1 MKVESI
7 EIKNFKAI
15 AAESITTQGRNVYVV
30 GSNGAGKSSFIDAIF
45 KTLTGKDLP
54 GKLTREGAT
63 KGAVKLDL
71 GELIVEA
78 DFNAKKEKMQLTVS
92 SPDGAVYKTP
102 RTMLDEK
109 VGVIDFD
116 LNAFFAMAPK
126 KQVEFIK
133 QLTGIDFS
141 DLDDRYKELFEER
154 TFINRKVKEL
164 AAVCDN
170 QFVKSSATEKVDLAQ
185 LQANYEAGLKHNQ
198 LYDGVAQ
205 RNGQRWQRMQ
215 EIKSQIEQLS
225 AEFMECEGKYN
236 EANAW
241 MQQTAKAPIEELKAH
256 IDQAIAHNAEVDKT
270 LAASAKL
277 QEYEEAVRQQEHLNN
292 QLAEVEQAKKD
303 AIASAQL
310 PVPGLSF
317 DEDGLYLN
325 GLPFEPN
332 QINTAQ
338 LIIAGLQINLALM
351 KEVRI
356 ARFDGS
362 LLDNKSL
369 AEVEAWAAQN
379 DLQLF
384 VEMVSRDAEG
394 MQVVVQE
401 DPIREE
407 VLA

>member
-1 MKVESI
+1 MKVEAI

-15 AAESITTQGRNVYVV
+15 AQERIQMNGRHVYLV
-30 GSNGAGKSSFIDAIF
+30 GSNGSGKTSFIDAIF

-63 KGAVKLDL
+63 KGGVKLDL

-78 DFNAKKEKMQLTVS
+78 DFNAKKEKMQLSVS
-92 SPDGAVYKTP
+92 SPEGAVYKTP

-116 LNAFFAMAPK
+116 LNAFFALTPK
-126 KQVEFIK
+126 KQVEFVK
-133 QLTGIDFS
+133 QLTGIDFT
-141 DLDDRYKELFEER
+141 DLDERYQELFQER
-154 TFINRKVKEL
+154 TYINRQVKEL
-164 AAVCDN
+164 AAICDN
-170 QFVKSSATEKVDLAQ
+170 TFVDLKKTEKVDLQALQQKLEAAQ
-185 LQANYEAGLKHNQ
+185 AHNQ
-198 LYDGVAQ
+198 LVSDVAK
-205 RNGQRWQRMQ
+205 RNGERWQRMQ
-215 EIKSQIEQLS
+215 EITAQVAQLQAEHQELAGKSEQANVWLQQNVATDTTAIK
-225 AEFMECEGKYN
+225 AEF
-236 EANAW
+236 
-241 MQQTAKAPIEELKAH
+241 
-256 IDQAIAHNAEVDKT
+256 DQAIAYNAEVDKT
-270 LAASAKL
+270 AAAQLKL
-277 QEYEEAVRQQEHLNN
+277 DEYNKAVAQQEHLNSE
-292 QLAEVEQAKKD
+292 LAAVEQAKKD

-310 PVPGLSF
+310 PVPGLTF
-317 DEDGLYLN
+317 DESGLYLN
-325 GLPFEPN
+325 GLPFEPS

-401 DPIREE
+401 AAGEE

>member
-1 MKVESI
+1 MKVEAI

-15 AAESITTQGRNVYVV
+15 AAESISTKGRHVYVV
-30 GSNGAGKSSFIDAIF
+30 GSNGAGKTSFIDAIF

-54 GKLTREGAT
+54 GKLTREGAV
-63 KGAVKLDL
+63 KGGVKLDL

-92 SPDGAVYKTP
+92 SPEGAVYKSP

-116 LNAFFAMAPK
+116 LNAFFAMTPK
-126 KQVEFIK
+126 KQVEFMK
-133 QLTGIDFS
+133 QLTGIDFT
-141 DLDDRYKELFEER
+141 DLDERYKELFDER
-154 TFINRKVKEL
+154 TFVNRRVKEL

-170 QFVKSSATEKVDLAQ
+170 MLVKSTATEKVDMAA
-185 LQANYEAGLKHNQ
+185 LQANYEAALQHNQ
-198 LYDGVAQ
+198 VYDGVAQ

-215 EIKSQIEQLS
+215 EIVALIEQLKGEY
-225 AEFMECEGKYN
+225 AECQQRHGEATVWLQQNPKAEVEG
-236 EANAW
+236 
-241 MQQTAKAPIEELKAH
+241 LKASLNA
-256 IDQAIAHNAEVDKT
+256 AIEHNAEVDKT
-270 LAASAKL
+270 AAAAAKL
-277 QEYEEAVRQQEHLNN
+277 EEYNQALAQQEHLNN
-292 QLAEVEQAKKD
+292 ELAAVEQAKKD
-303 AIASAQL
+303 AIASVQL
-310 PVPGLSF
+310 PVPGLTF
-317 DEDGLYLN
+317 DDNGLYLH

-362 LLDNKSL
+362 LLDNRSL
-369 AEVEAWAAQN
+369 AEAEAWAAAN

-384 VEMVSRDAEG
+384 VEMVDRSGEG
-394 MQVVVQE
+394 MQIVVQE
-401 DPIREE
+401 AAGEG